1 MKKFFATIAAAIA
14 TLFSFTGCAVLESEP
29 AKVLGDTAVNVFNQA
44 LTTATAVLTSEG
56 TQALAIAAAQSYVAS
71 QIQEPTAQAACNEI
85 IAQAVPTIAEGIKKI
100 GTRGGTTK
108 ERAVLTTRAYLA
120 TPEYQ
125 ELLEKCVADY
135 NKKVK

>member
-29 AKVLGDTAVNVFNQA
+29 AQVLGDTVVNVFNQA

-71 QIQEPTAQAACNEI
+71 QVQDPTAQAACNEI
-85 IAQAVPTIAEGIKKI
+85 IAQAVPTLAEGIKKV
-100 GTRGGTTK
+100 GMRGGTAK
-108 ERAVLTTRAYLA
+108 ERAVLTTRAYLT

-125 ELLEKCVADY
+125 ELLEKCVAEY

>member
-1 MKKFFATIAAAIA
+1 MKKFFATLVAAIA
-14 TLFSFTGCAVLESEP
+14 ALFSFTGCAVLKSEP
-29 AKVLGDTAVNVFNQA
+29 AQVLGDTVVNVFNQA

-71 QIQEPTAQAACNEI
+71 QVQDPTAQAACNEI
-85 IAQAVPTIAEGIKKI
+85 IAQAIPTLAEGIKKV
-100 GTRGGTTK
+100 GMRGGTTK
-108 ERAVLTTRAYLA
+108 ERAVLTSRAYLS

-125 ELLEKCVADY
+125 ELLEKCVAEY